1 MKNELKT
8 YLITDPKYYTNNTNQ
23 FKKNLTKALE
33 KNKID
38 ITCFRDKESSNFKE
52 LASIFVEVCKSFKIK
67 KVLINS
73 NLELAKDLKTTG
85 VHLNSKQ
92 FNKIKEAK
100 DLGLFVIIS
109 CHNKEDI
116 EKAKKLNVD
125 AITYSPVFRTPNKG
139 EPLGIKKFEEVVNLY
154 KDMNIIALG
163 GIINDK
169 EIAQIKKTKAYAFAS
184 IRYFI

>member
-23 FKKNLTKALE
+23 FKENLTKALE
-33 KNKID
+33 KNKVD
-38 ITCFRDKESSNFKE
+38 IACFRDKQSSNIEE
-52 LASIFVEVCKSFKIK
+52 LASIFVEVCKSFKIEK
-67 KVLINS
+67 ILINS
-73 NLELAKDLKTTG
+73 NLTLAKDLKATG
-85 VHLNSKQ
+85 IHLNSKQ

-100 DLGLFVIIS
+100 NLGLFVIIS

-116 EKAKKLNVD
+116 EKAKDLNVD

-154 KDMNIIALG
+154 KNMNIIALG